1 MSSSYTIEQKALVSK
16 GYENSEALKFSET
29 GESVCFRVSIPHY
42 DANAEDKTYWENATL
57 KAYGS
62 VCEEIKR
69 LGVKAGSWISF
80 VGKKIIGTFPDNETG
95 EIKKKIFIKVLDV
108 SYASSGNGR
117 RANSDE
123 DGEDEEQPAKPKA
136 TAKTANKPATTTANP
151 KKSATESDNFEGYT
165 PIAGYDDFC

>member
-1 MSSSYTIEQKALVSK
+1 MSSSYTMEQRAVVCK
-16 GYENSEALKFSET
+16 GYDNTEALKFSET

-42 DANAEDKTYWENATL
+42 DANAEDKTFWENATL

-69 LGVKAGSWISF
+69 LDLKAGSCISYM
-80 VGKKIIGTFPDNETG
+80 GKKIVGTFPDRDSG

-108 SYASSGNGR
+108 NYAFSGNGKKSSSGDDSE
-117 RANSDE
+117 NES
-123 DGEDEEQPAKPKA
+123 QSAKPKA
-136 TAKTANKPATTTANP
+136 TAKPAPVKTAP
-151 KKSATESDNFEGYT
+151 KQSATESSNFEGYT